1 MPPDHLHG
9 SPAVVV
15 SANGKK
21 RSCRLPASQQP
32 RLKAAPGLLHPVS
45 HALGSAFLSAAMPML
60 VVSLPTHMSTAMPN
74 VLIRSFAINRT
85 RTALVLASFLLL
97 IGACAGTPPSWATMS
112 PCNYVALPLRTYW
125 EGSQGV
131 DSLNVEL
138 SPQRNRDAR
147 TAVWK
152 AASAARHLPPAP
164 LPPSP
169 PSALPYPQSEGWQ
182 DKLRSTNFS
191 CYGVTVPLPR
201 AHPHPG
207 CILGS
212 CPLSATAP
220 SKNAQSSPRW
230 SSDSFLGSR
239 SYL

>member
-1 MPPDHLHG
+1 MSNYRFAMPPDHLHG

-164 LPPSP
+164 LPPSIATLRTAV
-169 PSALPYPQSEGWQ
+169 SAERGVARQASI
-182 DKLRSTNFS
+182 DKLQLLRCDRPLATRSPS
-191 CYGVTVPLPR
+191 PWLYIRLMSAVRHCSLKECP
-201 AHPHPG
+201 
-207 CILGS
+207 IL
-212 CPLSATAP
+212 
-220 SKNAQSSPRW
+220 SSME
-230 SSDSFLGSR
+230 L
-239 SYL
+239 